1 MKSIEEYNKENW
13 NIIREANRKIY
24 IYPNCQGHY
33 PRLSDDWQNKSTGTE
48 FAPLTKPKKKFTKLP
63 KRAKTLIDQTVVEA
77 RKGRS
82 DYEFG
87 DFLPI
92 PKTSRQRLEEYI
104 LNLIN
109 RTRR

>member
-1 MKSIEEYNKENW
+1 
-13 NIIREANRKIY
+13 
-24 IYPNCQGHY
+24 
-33 PRLSDDWQNKSTGTE
+33 
-48 FAPLTKPKKKFTKLP
+48 
-63 KRAKTLIDQTVVEA
+63 VVEA